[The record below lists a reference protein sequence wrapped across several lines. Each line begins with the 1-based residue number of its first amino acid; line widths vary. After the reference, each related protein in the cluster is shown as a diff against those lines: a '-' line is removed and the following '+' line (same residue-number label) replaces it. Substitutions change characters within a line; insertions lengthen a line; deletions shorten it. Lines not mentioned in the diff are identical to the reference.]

1 MESTE
6 AEWVLYI
13 TGIVTIGM
21 RGPGD
26 VSLPAEDGIPLVN
39 SFISAQRDI
48 IAQVTGKDP
57 ANTPQVWTLYKEVQ
71 DWWDAGLRVP
81 DDVTVMWCD
90 DNWGNNRKL
99 PEQSA
104 PERGGGYGV
113 YVVWSSRLSSK
124 IPSCRTS
131 GK

>member
-1 MESTE
+1 MIGQYRRFLESTE

-90 DNWGNNRKL
+90 DNW
-99 PEQSA
+99 Q
-104 PERGGGYGV
+104 YH
-113 YVVWSSRLSSK
+113 
-124 IPSCRTS
+124 
-131 GK
+131 